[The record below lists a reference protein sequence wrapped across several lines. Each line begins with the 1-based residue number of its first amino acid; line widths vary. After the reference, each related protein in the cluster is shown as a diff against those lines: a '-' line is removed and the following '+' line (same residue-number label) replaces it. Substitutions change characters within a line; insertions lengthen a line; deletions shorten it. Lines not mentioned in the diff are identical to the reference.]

1 MHVCRSSPTVVCGR
15 EQGVYPGKYCDRID
29 TNTSRTT
36 VSHTS
41 ALHPQ
46 CTGTGGRVVSG
57 RAGMG
62 EEGGVG
68 VKGA

>member
-1 MHVCRSSPTVVCGR
+1 MQRLLKQSDGR
-15 EQGVYPGKYCDRID
+15 MRQGARVYPGKYCDRID
-29 TNTSRTT
+29 TSRTT

-62 EEGGVG
+62 EEAGVG
-68 VKGA
+68 VKVA